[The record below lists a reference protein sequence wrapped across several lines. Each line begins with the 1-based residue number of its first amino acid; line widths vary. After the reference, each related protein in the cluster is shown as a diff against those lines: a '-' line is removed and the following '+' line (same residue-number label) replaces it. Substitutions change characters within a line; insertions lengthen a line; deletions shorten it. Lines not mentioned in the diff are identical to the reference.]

1 MGKSLSPRVR
11 KEIIEFTVS
20 PDGETVSAFCRRL
33 GISRKS
39 FYRIRDRAA
48 AEGGA
53 ALAARSRAPIT
64 PARRYDEEV
73 HDTIARARAELE
85 AEGYEDGPLSI
96 WWWLQRQGYT
106 RIPSTATIARSLRR
120 QGLSTPTPNK
130 RPKDS
135 YKRFQKDFANE
146 MWQLDG
152 IEHYI
157 GDRMC
162 TIYQIVDDRTRLM
175 VALNARWG
183 GESIAGAKAAFTQ
196 AFRRYGMPAIVLTD
210 NGGAFNSHRRGW
222 LNGTEKWLA
231 DNGIRPISGSV
242 LHPRT
247 QGKVERAHQP
257 VQKRL
262 AKLDP
267 ASTIDEL
274 NIQLE
279 HYRDFYN
286 NDRQHQGL
294 GLSMTPA
301 RVWAHCDK
309 VTNLPQAIPYEDLLA
324 FPTTLEEPEP
334 EHQDITAER
343 LVERGGRISWGDRP
357 IYVGIRNAGRTVHLL
372 QKKDQLLLAFE
383 DGIIFGD
390 IPWPHPVIKS
400 RHINVTRPPHYILD
414 PPTTK
419 PPDQ

>member
-1 MGKSLSPRVR
+1 M
-11 KEIIEFTVS
+11 
-20 PDGETVSAFCRRL
+20 
-33 GISRKS
+33 
-39 FYRIRDRAA
+39 
-48 AEGGA
+48 
-53 ALAARSRAPIT
+53 
-64 PARRYDEEV
+64 
-73 HDTIARARAELE
+73 
-85 AEGYEDGPLSI
+85 SI

-231 DNGIRPISGSV
+231 DKGIRPISGSV
-242 LHPRT
+242 LHP
-247 QGKVERAHQP
+247 EPRAKSNEHTNRSRSDWP
-257 VQKRL
+257 SLTPR
-262 AKLDP
+262 ARSTSSTSNSSTTATSTTTT
-267 ASTIDEL
+267 ASTKA
-274 NIQLE
+274 
-279 HYRDFYN
+279 
-286 NDRQHQGL
+286 
-294 GLSMTPA
+294 SA
-301 RVWAHCDK
+301 
-309 VTNLPQAIPYEDLLA
+309 
-324 FPTTLEEPEP
+324 
-334 EHQDITAER
+334 
-343 LVERGGRISWGDRP
+343 
-357 IYVGIRNAGRTVHLL
+357 
-372 QKKDQLLLAFE
+372 
-383 DGIIFGD
+383 
-390 IPWPHPVIKS
+390 
-400 RHINVTRPPHYILD
+400 
-414 PPTTK
+414 
-419 PPDQ
+419 